1 MHRPRGF
8 DLTGEGMDEALAV
21 GQRRGAPSV
30 AVVVAVCFGIAAL
43 EGYDIQAVGVAAPSM
58 APALHMPEA
67 FIGYASSLTMA
78 GLIVGSVVGGWAAD
92 RVGRKPVLVAAVA
105 WFGVFSILTA
115 MVRSGEALLILRVLT
130 GLGFG
135 GAMPNMI
142 AVAAEVTRPERRAAT
157 VSGIFVGMPA
167 GGGVASLITL
177 AVLTGALPKGVD
189 WRLIYLVGG
198 IAPLVLA
205 PIAFACLPETRPD
218 HAGERRDVAGVLF
231 GEGRLWTTL
240 SLWLAF
246 AGTLVVLYLM
256 TGWLPTLV
264 VGEGL
269 SRVDGDLAALSFNVT
284 STAGGLAIGLAVDRF
299 GLRGP
304 MIGSYIGL
312 VLAMGG
318 LAVAHA
324 FPAILVFAGLA
335 GFFAIGAQFSLYAV
349 SPIYYPPAARALGIG
364 AAVGAGRIGSIIG
377 PSMASALRGAHASP
391 GQVIA
396 VTLPVI
402 LLAGAAAVALSVVG
416 KANEA

>member
-1 MHRPRGF
+1 
-8 DLTGEGMDEALAV
+8 MDQAV
-21 GQRRGAPSV
+21 AIDRSPAAPKV

-67 FIGYASSLTMA
+67 YIGFASSLTMA
-78 GLIVGSVVGGWAAD
+78 GLILGSVVGGWAAD
-92 RVGRKPVLVAAVA
+92 RVGRKPVLVASVV
-105 WFGVFSILTA
+105 WFGVFSVLTA
-115 MVRSGEALLILRVLT
+115 TVRTGEMLLLLRVLT

-142 AVAAEVTRPERRAAT
+142 AVASEVTRPERRAAT

-167 GGGVASLITL
+167 GGGIASLITL
-177 AVLTGALPKGVD
+177 AVLTGALPESFD

-198 IAPLVLA
+198 VAPLLLA
-205 PIAFACLPETRPD
+205 PIALVLLPETRPD
-218 HAGERRDVAGVLF
+218 LAGERGDIAGVLF
-231 GEGRLWTTL
+231 GEGRLMTTL

-269 SRVDGDLAALSFNVT
+269 SRVDGDLAALSFNVA
-284 STAGGLAIGLAVDRF
+284 STAGGLVIGVAVDRY

-312 VLAMGG
+312 IASMAG
-318 LAVAHA
+318 LAVAGA
-324 FPAILVFAGLA
+324 FPAILAFAGLA

-349 SPIYYPPAARALGIG
+349 SPIYYPASARALGVG

-377 PSMASALRGAHASP
+377 PSMASTLRAAHASS

-402 LLAGAAAVALSVVG
+402 LVAGAAAVALSAVG
-416 KANEA
+416 KGHEAA

>member
-1 MHRPRGF
+1 MHRAGERGG
-8 DLTGEGMDEALAV
+8 TKSMGEAIAAERARA
-21 GQRRGAPSV
+21 APNV
-30 AVVVAVCFGIAAL
+30 AVVVTVCFAIAAL

-78 GLIVGSVVGGWAAD
+78 GLILGSIVGGWAAD
-92 RVGRKPVLVAAVA
+92 RIGRKPVLVAAVA

-115 MVRSGEALLILRVLT
+115 VVRTGEMLLVLRVLT

-167 GGGVASLITL
+167 GGGLASLITL
-177 AVLTGALPKGVD
+177 AVLTGALPKSFD

-198 IAPLVLA
+198 VVPLLLA
-205 PIAFACLPETRPD
+205 PIAFALLPETRPD
-218 HAGERRDVAGVLF
+218 QPGERGDIVGVLF
-231 GEGRLWTTL
+231 GEGRLSTTL

-269 SRVDGDLAALSFNVT
+269 SRIDGDLAALSFNVT
-284 STAGGLAIGLAVDRF
+284 STAGGLVIGVAVDRY

-312 VLAMGG
+312 IVSMAS
-318 LAVAHA
+318 LAVAGA

-349 SPIYYPPAARALGIG
+349 SPTYYPASARALGVG

-377 PSMASALRGAHASP
+377 PSMASALRAAHASS

-416 KANEA
+416 KAHEG

>member
-1 MHRPRGF
+1 MS
-8 DLTGEGMDEALAV
+8 EGVIAERAPV
-21 GQRRGAPSV
+21 APSV

-58 APALHMPEA
+58 APALRMPEA

-78 GLIVGSVVGGWAAD
+78 GLILGSVVGGWAAD
-92 RVGRKPVLVAAVA
+92 RIGRKPVLVASVA

-115 MVRSGEALLILRVLT
+115 TVRTGEMLLVLRVLT
-130 GLGFG
+130 GVGFG

-142 AVAAEVTRPERRAAT
+142 AVASEVTRPERRAAT

-177 AVLTGALPKGVD
+177 AVLTGALPKSFD

-198 IAPLVLA
+198 VVPLLLA
-205 PIAFACLPETRPD
+205 PIAFALLPETRPD
-218 HAGERRDVAGVLF
+218 HSGQRRDVAGVLF
-231 GEGRLWTTL
+231 GEGRLSTTL

-246 AGTLVVLYLM
+246 GGTLVVLYLM

-264 VGEGL
+264 VAEGL

-284 STAGGLAIGLAVDRF
+284 STAGGLVIGLAVDRF
-299 GLRGP
+299 GLRRP
-304 MIGSYIGL
+304 MIGSYVGL
-312 VLAMGG
+312 IAAMAG

-324 FPAILVFAGLA
+324 FPAILAFAGLA

-349 SPIYYPPAARALGIG
+349 SPTYYPASARAMGVG

-377 PSMASALRGAHASP
+377 PSMASALRTAHASS

-402 LLAGAAAVALSVVG
+402 VVAGAAAVALSVIG
-416 KANEA
+416 KAHEG